1 MFWLKKW
8 LGGLLMPLPFTLML
22 IVLGLLLL
30 WFTRRQ
36 RLGKPYN
43 LMRLVRATATFDGA
57 ARYAA
62 WKVERHTG
70 VAIALTVIVIN
81 AAVRL
86 LMPVMY

>member
-36 RLGKPYN
+36 RLGKSLCTLGTLLLITLSLRPVSVE
-43 LMRLVRATATFDGA
+43 LLRPLQCDPMQARRLRAGKPGK
-57 ARYAA
+57 R
-62 WKVERHTG
+62 RG
-70 VAIALTVIVIN
+70 
-81 AAVRL
+81 
-86 LMPVMY
+86 